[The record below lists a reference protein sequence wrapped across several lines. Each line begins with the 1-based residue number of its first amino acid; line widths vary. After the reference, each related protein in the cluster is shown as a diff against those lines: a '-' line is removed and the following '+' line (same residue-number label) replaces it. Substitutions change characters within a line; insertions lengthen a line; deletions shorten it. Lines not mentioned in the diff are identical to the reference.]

1 MPKST
6 SVYTRIEPEIKEQA
20 EQILSELGIPMANA
34 INLFLR
40 QVVLQKGI
48 PFDVKLPQKKLLDY
62 SELSQEQ
69 FNIEIEKGITSFNAD
84 KIIPAKQVRE
94 KMKRL
99 YDV

>member
-94 KMKRL
+94 KVKRL